1 MSLRS
6 VIRELTGGQ
15 TLSDVLP
22 AGFRPIDLKSG
33 VRPALTESFAGVFP
47 VECPVLVNISGLPAS
62 GKSCY
67 ARAFKVEHPEF
78 LYLSFDAVM
87 ESLPQYRE
95 AYGRDRVKAFSDWE
109 LPARFIGYRVLE
121 KAVRARVPILFEHSN
136 ANRLHPALYRAITE
150 EGYAVD
156 IRCIDADAALVLP
169 RLSRRARFFAPQ
181 KVFERQNLLKDL
193 LPDLKDA
200 ATRFTFLKAWK
211 E

>member
-33 VRPALTESFAGVFP
+33 VRKILTESFAGVFP
-47 VECPVLVNISGLPAS
+47 VEHPVLVNISGLPAS
-62 GKSCY
+62 GKSFY
-67 ARAFKVEHPEF
+67 ARAFKAEHPEF

-109 LPARFIGYRVLE
+109 LPARFIGYRILE

-136 ANRLHPALYRAITE
+136 ANGLHPALYRAITE
-150 EGYAVD
+150 CGYVVD
-156 IRCIDADAALVLP
+156 IRFIDADAALVLP
-169 RLSRRARFFAPQ
+169 RLSRRARFFATER
-181 KVFERQNLLKDL
+181 VFERQKLLNGL
-193 LPDLKDA
+193 LPELKA
-200 ATRFTFLKAWK
+200 ASTKFTYLKAWK